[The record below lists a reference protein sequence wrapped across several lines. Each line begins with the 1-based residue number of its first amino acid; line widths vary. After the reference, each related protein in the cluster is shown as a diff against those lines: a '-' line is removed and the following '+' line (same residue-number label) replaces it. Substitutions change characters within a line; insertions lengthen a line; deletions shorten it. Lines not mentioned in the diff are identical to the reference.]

1 MKQRGIRIG
10 EVLVLEGLIT
20 SEQLTLALKIQ
31 KETGDFLGDVL
42 VKRKWISENQLST
55 ALSQQFDIP
64 FCSLDFDQIDW
75 SVPQHYASLIA
86 EKNCFPMAHDSAS
99 VTVAIS
105 NPLDAWTMSQIEIQS
120 RGREVKL
127 ILATKTRI
135 GEVIAELRKRSFDK

>member
-1 MKQRGIRIG
+1 MKQRSIRIG

-20 SEQLTLALKIQ
+20 ADQLVLALKIQ

-75 SVPQHYASLIA
+75 SVPQHYPSLIA
-86 EKNCFPMAHDSAS
+86 EQNCFPIAHDSSS

-105 NPLDAWTMSQIEIQS
+105 NPLDAWTMSQVELQS
-120 RGREVKL
+120 RGRDVKL
-127 ILATKTRI
+127 VLATKTQIRA
-135 GEVIAELRKRSFDK
+135 VIDELRKRSLR